1 MSRRRVLSG
10 MMFLILKLA
19 RPIQWIKNGV
29 VLAPLIFAG
38 QFGETGHVKLA
49 LVAVAVFCLL
59 SSAVY
64 ILNDILDRESD
75 RQHPLK
81 KNRPLASG
89 KLSVVTASM
98 VALLLFAG
106 AMAVAFVIRPEFGLI
121 AALFVIVNLLYSAW
135 LKHIV
140 ILDVMTISL
149 SFAIRAY
156 AGAVAIDVPASK
168 WMIIST
174 LLLALFLALG
184 KRRHELVILE
194 DNATKHRRSLLN
206 YSPYLLDQLIGVVT
220 ASVVVSYMLY
230 TFSDEVAERVGTQW
244 LFVTIPFV
252 IYGVFRYL
260 YLIHKEDKGG
270 DPTRLLFSDTP
281 TLLNVILWIIAVTVI
296 LTQS

>member
-1 MSRRRVLSG
+1 MA
-10 MMFLILKLA
+10 FLLLWLA
-19 RPIQWIKNGV
+19 RPIQWVKNGV

-38 QFGETGHVKLA
+38 QFGDSAHIGLA
-49 LVAVAVFCLL
+49 LAAVAVFCLL
-59 SSAVY
+59 SSAAY
-64 ILNDILDRESD
+64 ILNDIFDRESD

-81 KNRPLASG
+81 KNRPIAGG
-89 KLSVVTASM
+89 KVSILSAAATAI
-98 VALLLFAG
+98 LLFVC
-106 AMAVAFVIRPEFGLI
+106 AMAGAFVIRFEFGLI
-121 AALFVIVNLLYSAW
+121 AVLFVAVNILYSAW

-140 ILDVMTISL
+140 ILDVMAISA
-149 SFAIRAY
+149 SFVIRAY
-156 AGAVAIDVPASK
+156 AGAIAIDVPASK

-194 DNATKHRRSLLN
+194 GNATKHRRSLMS

-230 TFSDEVAERVGTQW
+230 TFSDEVAARVGTQW

-270 DPTRLLFSDTP
+270 DPTRLLFSDKP
-281 TLLNVILWIIAVTVI
+281 TLMNVILWIVAVTII